1 MKSILKGLKKEIKM
15 PEQTT
20 PIWFGQ
26 LKFTVIGGLV
36 MNIDKIFTITPD
48 RAKLLEKKL
57 LKVLDEFVD
66 EA

>member
-1 MKSILKGLKKEIKM
+1 MKFFKRKAGGNKM
-15 PEQTT
+15 ENQPQV
-20 PIWFGQ
+20 WFGQ

-36 MNIDKIFTITPD
+36 MSIDKTFTITPD

-57 LKVLDEFVD
+57 LKVLNEFVD